1 MKVVYR
7 IAEQDYVGARDLFL
21 ANEKPWYRR
30 ISRRLMPWLGGLL
43 LATQMAYVMVVTDA
57 NREMAAVASLIA
69 IYFLYC
75 GFAIRRYFRR
85 SYQNDRRF
93 PA

>member
-1 MKVVYR
+1 VVSKDL
-7 IAEQDYVGARDLFL
+7 APPHALAGWPSARDT
-21 ANEKPWYRR
+21 N
-30 ISRRLMPWLGGLL
+30 G
-43 LATQMAYVMVVTDA
+43 YVMVVTDA
-57 NREMAAVASLIA
+57 NRKMAAVASLIA